1 MAMGGNAMRSPHR
14 HYLDW
19 IATVGLSI
27 DGRGECGGK
36 VRRGRRIDCARR
48 RGMVELAEGRIR
60 EGTVGHGVK
69 DMETPAFPTVI
80 VF

>member
-36 VRRGRRIDCARR
+36 VRRGRRIFSKMAKAILYPAL
-48 RGMVELAEGRIR
+48 LAVSI
-60 EGTVGHGVK
+60 T
-69 DMETPAFPTVI
+69 F
-80 VF
+80 